1 MSHIVAKF
9 GGTSLA
15 NFEAMSRCAD
25 VVLSSPNTRL
35 VVVSASSGVTN
46 LLVSL
51 SQGNLS
57 VNERENALASIKN
70 IQMSIIEHL
79 SLTDPLLERINSLLA
94 SVGNIATSIAA
105 LQADAH
111 LEKAQLTDELLAC
124 GERLS
129 STLFTQVLAQRGV
142 ESQWFD
148 VTRVMRTSS
157 DFGKAVVCVESIK
170 SLVSEHLR
178 PLLDRSVVVTQGFI
192 GANEQGQTTTL
203 GRGGSDYSAALLGEA
218 INGEQIDIWT
228 DVTGIF
234 TTDPRITS
242 QAYAL
247 EEISFNEAA
256 EMAIFGAKVL
266 HPSTLIPAM
275 RQNIPVFVGSS
286 RDPDAGGTIVRNET
300 ASKPVYRAI
309 AMRQEQTL
317 VTVTSMDMLHAPG
330 FLARVFTI
338 LAKHNLS
345 VDLVTTSEV
354 SVALTLDN
362 TGSNSSGKNQLSDEL
377 INELK
382 EICQV
387 TIEQNLALVALI
399 GNAIDSSYG
408 VGTRLFSTLNDVN
421 VRMICQGAS
430 SHNLCFLVEESQA
443 RDVISRLHHAMFEQ
457 NELGAP

>member
-1 MSHIVAKF
+1 MNYIVAKF

-25 VVLSSPNTRL
+25 IVLASSDTRL

-51 SQGNLS
+51 GHGTFDKSQCEEAVS
-57 VNERENALASIKN
+57 KIRD
-70 IQMSIIEHL
+70 IQHAIMAHL
-79 SLTDPLLERINSLLA
+79 SLNDQQRSHIDALLDRISEISLVLNDADNKTNSTNSL
-94 SVGNIATSIAA
+94 S
-105 LQADAH
+105 
-111 LEKAQLTDELLAC
+111 DELLSF
-124 GERLS
+124 GEQLS
-129 STLFTQVLAQRGV
+129 SFLFTQVLIERG
-142 ESQWFD
+142 EKASWFD
-148 VTRVMRTSS
+148 VRDVMRTSN
-157 DFGKAVVCVESIK
+157 DFGKTVVNIEALQ
-170 SLVSEHLR
+170 SLVNQKLIPQLEKN
-178 PLLDRSVVVTQGFI
+178 VVVTQGFI
-192 GANEQGQTTTL
+192 GADENGVTTVL

-218 INGEQIDIWT
+218 IGGSQIDIWT

-256 EMAIFGAKVL
+256 EMATFGAKVL

-275 RQNIPVFVGSS
+275 RKNIPVFVGSS
-286 RDPDAGGTIVRNET
+286 RDPSAGGTIVRNET
-300 ASKPVYRAI
+300 KSKPVYRAI
-309 AMRQEQTL
+309 ALRRDQTL

-338 LAKHNLS
+338 LAKHNIS
-345 VDLVTTSEV
+345 IDLVTTSEV
-354 SVALTLDN
+354 SVALTLDD
-362 TGSNSSGKNQLSDEL
+362 TGSNSGGKSQLSDEL

-387 TIEQNLALVALI
+387 KIQQDLALVAII

-408 VGTRLFSTLNDVN
+408 VGTRLFSSLPDVN

-430 SHNLCFLVEESQA
+430 SHNLCFLVDGDQA
-443 RDVISRLHHAMFEQ
+443 TDVISRLHQSMFEKNTQ
-457 NELGAP
+457 GAA